1 MASVCE
7 QVQQSPPVWYDGIDV
22 FRADDIGIQAF
33 QRRKGAMW
41 VLKLINLNTLGKNVK
56 FFISEYENNGKQRI
70 SEESTTK

>member
-7 QVQQSPPVWYDGIDV
+7 QVQQPSPVWYDGIDV